1 MKRRPGTRSK
11 MACVLACAAWA
22 LCMQGAEAETA
33 TWITSQKGTVS
44 WETAAYWEAGVVPA
58 ITNSLDLSATNLVVT
73 LAGDPQG
80 LQVIDNPWTQEDG
93 GDKVVLALNAL
104 VGGPKTEFDIWYANF
119 CRPLLIRDPSRYLGT
134 WAIPSAWQ
142 HGAGSVMQLLSDA
155 AWTST
160 VNRVKLSGRMGF
172 RVPTGATAALEYP
185 FGEGLFEVNR
195 QYNGRRHVNTATA
208 GTLDIRNS
216 PGGESY
222 LSLHDGAVT
231 LHGRPG
237 GDAPAL
243 VPGAAVHLDASAPD
257 AFELDGEGKVRTWRA
272 MPGTAVSAAAV
283 SALSGFEAVA
293 APTVVTDAATGK
305 PVVDFGAYAAN
316 AAAQLGTSA
325 ALGLSETLRNVRELF
340 IVFRDK
346 SPKGI
351 RPQFVGYSLREDERL
366 FFRQTEGALFDQ
378 ENSDNN
384 AAMPVRAGEIR
395 VDDQAEPFEMQG
407 DFSRRLHVVSVGVNT
422 NLTAAGDNPVAYL
435 AMAGRADQFG
445 GIQIAEILLYTNAL
459 TSAERRQNNAA
470 LLGKWRPAAE
480 ARVWDYGELRFLSA
494 APEVTVAEGTV
505 AVREITLTDATT
517 RLVKKGAGTLLVGR
531 LSRPGLVI
539 EVQEGNVRFVDT
551 VVRGDDPQPA
561 ADPFCWFD
569 ATAAASLVPD
579 GATGIA
585 QWRDRRDGTNHYG
598 KALHLAP
605 PTATTTLA
613 GGTAVKHPNPTLN
626 TAAADG
632 RALVDLGDVCV
643 ADTQKAETLGASTS
657 LRLYIDGSVFHAGTP
672 NMREGYVV
680 YYKTDETSCPVA
692 SSSYNLF
699 NLRNSSKDLFAHPFY
714 CHTHVIGGYWRYDG
728 LAIDPT
734 ACANTCGEV
743 HIVSFRFASKRA
755 IDAFCTDRG
764 SIQYQIGG
772 AKIGEVLYYDRLLT
786 DQERR
791 DTEAY
796 LFWKWKGTAT
806 PQDAM
811 AAEPQPSLALP
822 ATGAD
827 TELGTDTPYS
837 PEFISGLL
845 GPRLRFTGSGTF
857 VCTNALTARTR
868 EIMLAGGGALD
879 LTLDFDFFSNA
890 WFHVDATHQAAL
902 DYLSATTNAVARWED
917 IRANGLAAT
926 PFLRGTKAR
935 PFVVQTEVNDTGL
948 VRPVMDFGEW
958 YNGGSPTNTASSM
971 EWSARTALQEFY
983 LVQRDK
989 GLHKGIPPENATEEQ
1004 KRDYGYPCLFGQL
1017 KQNTFWEGDDY
1028 YVAGSDQIAF
1038 FRNSEALLVDWAQPN
1053 IVAGYIGV
1061 NGEQK
1066 DRTFAPATNTFYVY
1080 SFQLKAPDHHVQ
1092 TFARRDSF
1100 QVGGQQVAEMICFA
1114 ETNTAARRVE
1124 IENYLMKKWFGTG
1137 GAALT
1142 WPMERIA
1149 FADASS
1155 ALTLRLDDCQKM
1167 SLAALDC
1174 VFDGARVGC
1183 FTLAGTLVFPEAGVL
1198 GVDVTA
1204 PRGAVGYGVYPLVRA
1219 TAIEGFEHVARWPRA
1234 VTFASGATCSIS
1246 VRASATG
1253 VDLVVAPRSTVI
1265 ILR

>member
-11 MACVLACAAWA
+11 MACVLACAAWT

-33 TWITSQKGTVS
+33 TWIALQKGTVS

-119 CRPLLIRDPSRYLGT
+119 CRPLLIRDPSRYLGA

-172 RVPTGATAALEYP
+172 RVPTGATAVLEHP

-195 QYNGRRHVNTATA
+195 QYNGRRHVNMATA

-237 GDAPAL
+237 GNAPAL

-257 AFELDGEGKVRTWRA
+257 AFEFDGAGKVRTWRA

-293 APTVVTDAATGK
+293 APAVVPDAATGK

-316 AAAQLGTSA
+316 AAAQQGTSA
-325 ALGLSETLRNVRELF
+325 ALGLSETLWNVRELF

-435 AMAGRADQFG
+435 AMAERADRFG

-531 LSRPGLVI
+531 LSKPGLVI

-657 LRLYIDGSVFHAGTP
+657 LRLYIDGSVSHAGTP

-680 YYKTDETSCPVA
+680 YYKSDETSCPVA

-699 NLRNSSKDLFAHPFY
+699 NLRNSSKDLFAHQNY

-728 LAIDPT
+728 RAIDPT

-796 LFWKWKGTAT
+796 LFRKWKGTAT

-827 TELGTDTPYS
+827 TELGADTPYS

-890 WFHVDATHQAAL
+890 WFHVDATHRAAL

-917 IRANGLAAT
+917 IRANGLVAT

-1017 KQNTFWEGDDY
+1017 KQNTSGEGDDY

-1155 ALTLRLDDCQKM
+1155 ALTLRLNDCQKM

-1183 FTLAGTLVFPEAGVL
+1183 LTLAGTLVFPEAGVL

-1234 VTFASGATCSIS
+1234 VTFANGATCSIS

>member
-119 CRPLLIRDPSRYLGT
+119 CRPLLIRDPSRYLGA

-172 RVPTGATAALEYP
+172 RVPTGATAALEHP

-195 QYNGRRHVNTATA
+195 QYNRRRHVNTATA

-237 GDAPAL
+237 GNAPAF

-257 AFELDGEGKVRTWRA
+257 AFEFDGAGKVRTWRA

-283 SALSGFEAVA
+283 SALSGFETVA

-316 AAAQLGTSA
+316 AAAQQGTSA

-351 RPQFVGYSLREDERL
+351 RPQFVGCSLREDERL

-378 ENSDNN
+378 QNSDNN
-384 AAMPVRAGEIR
+384 AAMPVRVGEIR

-435 AMAGRADQFG
+435 AMADRTDRFG

-531 LSRPGLVI
+531 LSKPGLVI

-605 PTATTTLA
+605 STATTTLA

-657 LRLYIDGSVFHAGTP
+657 LRLYIDGSVSDSGTP
-672 NMREGYVV
+672 NTREGYVV

-796 LFWKWKGTAT
+796 LFRKWKGTAT

-811 AAEPQPSLALP
+811 AAEPQPSLVLP

-827 TELGTDTPYS
+827 TELGADTPYS

-917 IRANGLAAT
+917 IRANGLVAT

-958 YNGGSPTNTASSM
+958 YNGDSPTNTASSM

-1080 SFQLKAPDHHVQ
+1080 SFQLKAPDLHVQ

-1124 IENYLMKKWFGTG
+1124 IENYLMKKWFGT

-1234 VTFASGATCSIS
+1234 VTFANGATCSIS

>member
-1 MKRRPGTRSK
+1 
-11 MACVLACAAWA
+11 
-22 LCMQGAEAETA
+22 
-33 TWITSQKGTVS
+33 
-44 WETAAYWEAGVVPA
+44 
-58 ITNSLDLSATNLVVT
+58 
-73 LAGDPQG
+73 
-80 LQVIDNPWTQEDG
+80 
-93 GDKVVLALNAL
+93 
-104 VGGPKTEFDIWYANF
+104 
-119 CRPLLIRDPSRYLGT
+119 
-134 WAIPSAWQ
+134 
-142 HGAGSVMQLLSDA
+142 
-155 AWTST
+155 
-160 VNRVKLSGRMGF
+160 
-172 RVPTGATAALEYP
+172 
-185 FGEGLFEVNR
+185 
-195 QYNGRRHVNTATA
+195 
-208 GTLDIRNS
+208 
-216 PGGESY
+216 
-222 LSLHDGAVT
+222 
-231 LHGRPG
+231 
-237 GDAPAL
+237 
-243 VPGAAVHLDASAPD
+243 
-257 AFELDGEGKVRTWRA
+257 
-272 MPGTAVSAAAV
+272 
-283 SALSGFEAVA
+283 
-293 APTVVTDAATGK
+293 
-305 PVVDFGAYAAN
+305 
-316 AAAQLGTSA
+316 
-325 ALGLSETLRNVRELF
+325 
-340 IVFRDK
+340 
-346 SPKGI
+346 
-351 RPQFVGYSLREDERL
+351 
-366 FFRQTEGALFDQ
+366 
-378 ENSDNN
+378 
-384 AAMPVRAGEIR
+384 
-395 VDDQAEPFEMQG
+395 
-407 DFSRRLHVVSVGVNT
+407 
-422 NLTAAGDNPVAYL
+422 
-435 AMAGRADQFG
+435 
-445 GIQIAEILLYTNAL
+445 
-459 TSAERRQNNAA
+459 
-470 LLGKWRPAAE
+470 
-480 ARVWDYGELRFLSA
+480 
-494 APEVTVAEGTV
+494 
-505 AVREITLTDATT
+505 
-517 RLVKKGAGTLLVGR
+517 
-531 LSRPGLVI
+531 
-539 EVQEGNVRFVDT
+539 
-551 VVRGDDPQPA
+551 
-561 ADPFCWFD
+561 
-569 ATAAASLVPD
+569 
-579 GATGIA
+579 
-585 QWRDRRDGTNHYG
+585 NHYG
-598 KALHLAP
+598 KVLHLAP
-605 PTATTTLA
+605 PTATTTLSD
-613 GGTAVKHPNPTLN
+613 GTATRQPNPTLN
-626 TAAADG
+626 TAVADG
-632 RALVDLGDVCV
+632 LALVDLGEACV
-643 ADTQKAETLGASTS
+643 ADSQAVESLGTSTS
-657 LRLYIDGSVFHAGTP
+657 LRLYIDGSASHAGTP

-699 NLRNSSKDLFAHPFY
+699 NLRNSSKDLFAHGNY

-796 LFWKWKGTAT
+796 LFRKWKGTAT
-806 PQDAM
+806 PQDTV
-811 AAEPQPSLALP
+811 AAGPLPSLGLP

-827 TELGTDTPYS
+827 TELGTDTPYN

-868 EIMLAGGGALD
+868 EITLAGGGSLD
-879 LTLDFDFFSNA
+879 LKLDFDFFSNA
-890 WFHVDATHQAAL
+890 WFHVDATHRAAL
-902 DYLSATTNAVARWED
+902 DYLTATTNAVARWED

-926 PFLRGTKAR
+926 PFLRGTKGRA
-935 PFVVQTEVNDTGL
+935 FVVQTEVNDMGL

-958 YNGGSPTNTASSM
+958 YNGDSPTNTASSM

-1017 KQNTFWEGDDY
+1017 RQNAFWAGDDY
-1028 YVAGSDQIAF
+1028 YVEGSDQIAF
-1038 FRNSEALLVDWAQPN
+1038 HRNSEELLVDWAQPN

-1092 TFARRDSF
+1092 TFARRDSY

-1124 IENYLMKKWFGTG
+1124 IENYLMKKWFGT

-1174 VFDGARVGC
+1174 VFDGARVGRL
-1183 FTLAGTLVFPEAGVL
+1183 TLAGTLVFPESGVL

-1234 VTFASGATCSIS
+1234 VTFANGATCSIS

-1253 VDLVVAPRSTVI
+1253 VDLVVAPRS
-1265 ILR
+1265 

>member
-1 MKRRPGTRSK
+1 MKRRPRSG
-11 MACVLACAAWA
+11 MACVLACAAWT

-33 TWITSQKGTVS
+33 TWIASQKGTVS
-44 WETAAYWEAGVVPA
+44 WETAANWEAGVVPA

-80 LQVIDNPWTQEDG
+80 LQVIDNPWTQEPG

-104 VGGPKTEFDIWYANF
+104 VGGPKTEFDIWYENF
-119 CRPLLIRDPSRYLGT
+119 CRPLLIRDPSRYLGA

-142 HGAGSVMQLLSDA
+142 RGAASVMQLLSDA

-172 RVPTGATAALEYP
+172 RVPTGATAALEHP

-195 QYNGRRHVNTATA
+195 RYDGRRQVDTATA
-208 GTLDIRNS
+208 GTLEIRNS

-257 AFELDGEGKVRTWRA
+257 AFEFDGAGKVRTWRA

-293 APTVVTDAATGK
+293 APAVVPDAATGK

-316 AAAQLGTSA
+316 ASAQQGTSA

-351 RPQFVGYSLREDERL
+351 RPQFVGCSLREDERL

-378 ENSDNN
+378 QNSDNN

-407 DFSRRLHVVSVGVNT
+407 DFSRRLHVVSAGVNT

-435 AMAGRADQFG
+435 AMAGRADRFG

-480 ARVWDYGELRFLSA
+480 AQAWDYGELRFLSA

-505 AVREITLTDATT
+505 AVREITLAPTTT

-626 TAAADG
+626 TAAAGG

-657 LRLYIDGSVFHAGTP
+657 LRLYIDGCVSQADTP

-699 NLRNSSKDLFAHPFY
+699 NLRNSSKDLFAHQNY

-796 LFWKWKGTAT
+796 LFRKWKGTAT

-822 ATGAD
+822 TTGAD
-827 TELGTDTPYS
+827 TELGADTPYS

-845 GPRLRFTGSGTF
+845 GPRLRFAGSGTF

-890 WFHVDATHQAAL
+890 WFHVDATHRAAL
-902 DYLSATTNAVARWED
+902 DYLTATTNAVARWED

-958 YNGGSPTNTASSM
+958 YNGYSPTNTASSM

-989 GLHKGIPPENATEEQ
+989 GLHKGISPENATEEQ

-1017 KQNTFWEGDDY
+1017 RQNLPNTGDY
-1028 YVAGSDQIAF
+1028 YVEGSDQIAF
-1038 FRNSEALLVDWAQPN
+1038 YRDSEELLVAWAQPN
-1053 IVAGYIGV
+1053 VVKGYIGV

-1066 DRTFAPATNTFYVY
+1066 DRTFKPATNTFYVY

-1137 GAALT
+1137 AALT

-1149 FADASS
+1149 LADASS

-1183 FTLAGTLVFPEAGVL
+1183 LTLAGTLVFPEAGVL

-1253 VDLVVAPRSTVI
+1253 VDLVVAPRATLL

>member
-73 LAGDPQG
+73 LTGDPQG

-237 GDAPAL
+237 GAAPAL

-293 APTVVTDAATGK
+293 APTVVIDAATGK

-316 AAAQLGTSA
+316 AAAQQGTSA

-435 AMAGRADQFG
+435 AMAERADRFG

-505 AVREITLTDATT
+505 AVREITLTDTTT

-657 LRLYIDGSVFHAGTP
+657 LRLYIDGSVSDSGTP
-672 NMREGYVV
+672 NTREGYVV

-796 LFWKWKGTAT
+796 LFRKWKGTAT

-890 WFHVDATHQAAL
+890 WFHVDATHRAAL

-917 IRANGLAAT
+917 IRANGLVAT

-958 YNGGSPTNTASSM
+958 YNGDSPTNTASSM

-1017 KQNTFWEGDDY
+1017 RQNASWAGDDY
-1028 YVAGSDQIAF
+1028 YVEGSDQIAF
-1038 FRNSEALLVDWAQPN
+1038 HRNSEELLVDWAQPN

-1066 DRTFAPATNTFYVY
+1066 DRTFKPATNTFYVY

-1137 GAALT
+1137 AALT

-1183 FTLAGTLVFPEAGVL
+1183 LTLAGTLVFPEAGVL

>member
-33 TWITSQKGTVS
+33 TWIASQKGTVS

-73 LAGDPQG
+73 LTGDPQG

-119 CRPLLIRDPSRYLGT
+119 CRPLLIRDPSRYLGA

-316 AAAQLGTSA
+316 AAAQQGTSA

-378 ENSDNN
+378 QNSDNN

-435 AMAGRADQFG
+435 AMAGRADRFG

-505 AVREITLTDATT
+505 AVREITLTNTTT

-657 LRLYIDGSVFHAGTP
+657 LRLYIDGSVSDSGTP
-672 NMREGYVV
+672 NTREGYVV

-796 LFWKWKGTAT
+796 LFRKWKGTAT

-890 WFHVDATHQAAL
+890 WFHVDATHRAAL

-958 YNGGSPTNTASSM
+958 YNGDSPTNTASSM

-1017 KQNTFWEGDDY
+1017 KQNISWEGDDY

-1066 DRTFAPATNTFYVY
+1066 DRTFAPVTNTFYVY

-1092 TFARRDSF
+1092 TFARRDNF

-1183 FTLAGTLVFPEAGVL
+1183 LTLAGTLVFPEAGVL

-1219 TAIEGFEHVARWPRA
+1219 TTIEGFEHVAHWPRA
-1234 VTFASGATCSIS
+1234 VTFANGATCSIS

-1253 VDLVVAPRSTVI
+1253 VDLVVAPRSTVM

>member
-73 LAGDPQG
+73 LTGDPQG

-119 CRPLLIRDPSRYLGT
+119 CRPLLIRDPSRYLGA

-293 APTVVTDAATGK
+293 APAVVPDAATGK

-316 AAAQLGTSA
+316 AAAQQGTSA

-435 AMAGRADQFG
+435 AMAERADRFG

-531 LSRPGLVI
+531 LSKPGLVI

-657 LRLYIDGSVFHAGTP
+657 LRLYIDGSVSHAGTP

-680 YYKTDETSCPVA
+680 YYKSDETSCPVA

-699 NLRNSSKDLFAHPFY
+699 NLRNSSKDLFAHQNY

-796 LFWKWKGTAT
+796 LFRKWKGTAT

-1017 KQNTFWEGDDY
+1017 KQNTSGEGDDY

-1114 ETNTAARRVE
+1114 ETNTAARRIE

-1137 GAALT
+1137 AALT
-1142 WPMERIA
+1142 WPMARIA

-1174 VFDGARVGC
+1174 VFNGARVGC
-1183 FTLAGTLVFPEAGVL
+1183 LTLAGTLVFPEAGVL

>member
-1 MKRRPGTRSK
+1 MERRRKGVV
-11 MACVLACAAWA
+11 ACGFACLAWA
-22 LCMQGAEAETA
+22 LCTQGAEPETA
-33 TWITSQKGTVS
+33 TWINAQKGTVS
-44 WETAAYWEAGVVPA
+44 WEKAANWEAGVVPA

-73 LAGDPQG
+73 LAGDPPG
-80 LQVIDNPWTQEDG
+80 LQVIDNPWTQETG
-93 GDKVVLALNAL
+93 GDKVTLALNAL

-119 CRPLLIRDPSRYLGT
+119 CRPLLIRDPARYLGA
-134 WAIPSAWQ
+134 WAIPSGVQ

-172 RVPTGATAALEYP
+172 RVPTGATAALEHP
-185 FGEGLFEVNR
+185 FGEGVFEVNR
-195 QYNGRRHVNTATA
+195 RYVGRRHVETATA

-231 LHGRPG
+231 LHGRP
-237 GDAPAL
+237 DATAPAL

-257 AFELDGEGKVRTWRA
+257 AFERDEVGGVRTWRA
-272 MPGTAVSAAAV
+272 MPGTAISAGAV
-283 SALSGFEAVA
+283 TAQAVA
-293 APTVVTDAATGK
+293 APTVVPDAATGK

-316 AAAQLGTSA
+316 AAAQQGTSA
-325 ALGLSETLRNVRELF
+325 ALGLSERLQNVRELF

-346 SPKGI
+346 SPKGV
-351 RPQFVGYSLREDERL
+351 RPQFVGCSTAEAERP
-366 FFRQTEGALFDQ
+366 FHRYTEGALFDQ
-378 ENSDNN
+378 DFSNLN
-384 AAMPVRAGEIR
+384 AAMSVRAGEIR
-395 VDDQAEPFEMQG
+395 VDDQAEPFEVQG

-422 NLTAAGDNPVAYL
+422 NLTVVGDNPVAYL
-435 AMAGRADQFG
+435 AMAGKGDRFG

-459 TSAERRQNNAA
+459 TTAERRQNNAA

-480 ARVWDYGELRFLSA
+480 ARVWDYGELRFSSA
-494 APEVTVAEGTV
+494 APEITVAEGTV
-505 AVREITLTDATT
+505 AVREITLAPATT
-517 RLVKKGAGTLLVGR
+517 TLVKKGAGTLLVGR
-531 LSRPGLVI
+531 FSRSGLKI
-539 EVQEGNVRFVDT
+539 EVQEGNVYFVDT
-551 VVRGDDPQPA
+551 VARGDDPQPA

-569 ATAAASLVPD
+569 ATASASLVSDD
-579 GATGIA
+579 GGTGIA
-585 QWRDRRDGTNHYG
+585 QWKDRRDGTNHYG

-605 PTATTTLA
+605 PPPQTTTE
-613 GGTAVKHPNPTLN
+613 VDKQKVPMKHPQHPNPTLN
-626 TAAADG
+626 TAVADG
-632 RALVDLGDVCV
+632 LALVDLGEACV
-643 ADTQKAETLGASTS
+643 ADSQAVESLGTSTS
-657 LRLYIDGSVFHAGTP
+657 LRLYIDGSASHSGAA

-699 NLRNSSKDLFAHPFY
+699 NLRNSSKDLFAHGNY

-743 HIVSFRFASKRA
+743 HIVSFRLASKRA

-764 SIQYQIGG
+764 NVRYQIGG

-796 LFWKWKGTAT
+796 LFRKWKGTAT
-806 PQDAM
+806 PQDTV
-811 AAEPQPSLALP
+811 AAGPLPSLGLP

-827 TELGTDTPYS
+827 TELGTDTPYN

-845 GPRLRFTGSGTF
+845 GPHLRFTGSGTF
-857 VCTNALTARTR
+857 TCANALTARTR
-868 EIMLAGGGALD
+868 EITLAGGGALD
-879 LTLDFDFFSNA
+879 LKLDFDFFSNA
-890 WFHVDATHQAAL
+890 WFHVDATHRAAL
-902 DYLSATTNAVARWED
+902 DYLTATTNAVTRWSD
-917 IRANGLAAT
+917 IRANGIAAT
-926 PFLRGTKAR
+926 PALRGGNGRAR
-935 PFVVQTEVNDTGL
+935 PFVVQTEMNDTGL

-958 YNGGSPTNTASSM
+958 YNGDNPTNTASSM

-983 LVQRDK
+983 LAQRDK
-989 GLHKGIPPENATEEQ
+989 GLHRPNEGPTQQDK
-1004 KRDYGYPCLFGQL
+1004 GYPCLFGQL
-1017 KQNTFWEGDDY
+1017 HQNLSDMGDAY
-1028 YVAGSDQIAF
+1028 YVAESDQIAF
-1038 FRNSEALLVDWAQPN
+1038 FRDSEELFTSWGTKNVTD
-1053 IVAGYIGV
+1053 GYIGV
-1061 NGEQK
+1061 NGEQQS
-1066 DRTFAPATNTFYVY
+1066 RTFTPVTNTFYVY
-1080 SFQLKAPDHHVQ
+1080 SFQLKAPDYHVQ
-1092 TFARRDSF
+1092 TFARRDGF

-1137 GAALT
+1137 AALT

-1155 ALTLRLDDCQKM
+1155 MLTLRLDDCQKM

-1174 VFDGARVGC
+1174 VFDGTRVGC
-1183 FTLAGTLVFPEAGVL
+1183 LTVAGTLVFPEEGVL
-1198 GVDVTA
+1198 GVEVTA
-1204 PRGAVGYGVYPLVRA
+1204 PRGAPGYGVYPLVRA
-1219 TAIEGFEHVARWPRA
+1219 TAIEGAEHVARWPRA
-1234 VTFASGATCSIS
+1234 VTFANGATCSVS

>member
-11 MACVLACAAWA
+11 MACVLACAAWT

-33 TWITSQKGTVS
+33 TWIASQKGTVS
-44 WETAAYWEAGVVPA
+44 WETAANWEAGVVPA

-119 CRPLLIRDPSRYLGT
+119 CRPLLIRDPSRYLGA

-142 HGAGSVMQLLSDA
+142 RGAGSVMQLLSDV

-172 RVPTGATAALEYP
+172 RVPTGAMAALEHP

-257 AFELDGEGKVRTWRA
+257 AFEFDGAGKVRMWRA

-283 SALSGFEAVA
+283 SALSGLEAVA

-316 AAAQLGTSA
+316 AAAQQGTSA

-351 RPQFVGYSLREDERL
+351 RPQFVGCSLREDERL

-378 ENSDNN
+378 QNSDYN

-395 VDDQAEPFEMQG
+395 VDDQAEPFEVQG

-435 AMAGRADQFG
+435 AMAERAEQFG

-459 TSAERRQNNAA
+459 TSAERRQNNAS

-579 GATGIA
+579 GTTGIA

-605 PTATTTLA
+605 PTAMTTLA

-657 LRLYIDGSVFHAGTP
+657 LRLYIDGSVSHAGTP

-680 YYKTDETSCPVA
+680 YYKSDETSCPVA

-699 NLRNSSKDLFAHPFY
+699 NLRNSSKDLFAHQNY

-791 DTEAY
+791 DTEAF
-796 LFWKWKGTAT
+796 LFRKWKGTAT

-827 TELGTDTPYS
+827 TELGADTPYS

-890 WFHVDATHQAAL
+890 WFHVDATHRAAL

-917 IRANGLAAT
+917 IRANGLVAT

-958 YNGGSPTNTASSM
+958 YNGDSPTNTASSM

-1017 KQNTFWEGDDY
+1017 KQNTSWEGDDY

-1038 FRNSEALLVDWAQPN
+1038 FRNSEGLLANWGTQNVVD
-1053 IVAGYIGV
+1053 GYIGV

-1155 ALTLRLDDCQKM
+1155 ALTLRLDGCQKM

-1174 VFDGARVGC
+1174 VFDGARVGRL
-1183 FTLAGTLVFPEAGVL
+1183 TLAGTLVFPEAGVL

-1234 VTFASGATCSIS
+1234 VTFANGATCSVS

>member
-11 MACVLACAAWA
+11 MACVLACAAWT

-33 TWITSQKGTVS
+33 TWIALQKGTVS
-44 WETAAYWEAGVVPA
+44 WETAANWEAGVVPA

-119 CRPLLIRDPSRYLGT
+119 CRPLLIRDPSRYLGA

-172 RVPTGATAALEYP
+172 RVPTGATAALEHP

-283 SALSGFEAVA
+283 SALSGFETVA

-316 AAAQLGTSA
+316 AAAQQGTSA

-351 RPQFVGYSLREDERL
+351 RPQFVGCSLREDERL

-378 ENSDNN
+378 QNSDNN

-395 VDDQAEPFEMQG
+395 VDDQAEPFEVQG
-407 DFSRRLHVVSVGVNT
+407 DFSRRLHVVSVGLNT

-435 AMAGRADQFG
+435 AMAGGADRFG

-505 AVREITLTDATT
+505 AVREITLAHTTT

-632 RALVDLGDVCV
+632 RALVDLGETCV

-657 LRLYIDGSVFHAGTP
+657 LRLYIDGSVSHAGTP

-699 NLRNSSKDLFAHPFY
+699 NLRNSSKDLFAHQNY

-796 LFWKWKGTAT
+796 LFRKWKGTAT

-827 TELGTDTPYS
+827 TELGADTPYS

-845 GPRLRFTGSGTF
+845 GPRLRFAGSGTF

-890 WFHVDATHQAAL
+890 WFHVDATHRAAL
-902 DYLSATTNAVARWED
+902 DYLTATTNAVARWED

-958 YNGGSPTNTASSM
+958 YNGDSPTNTASSM

-989 GLHKGIPPENATEEQ
+989 GLHKGISPENATEEQ

-1017 KQNTFWEGDDY
+1017 KQNVSWEGDDY

-1038 FRNSEALLVDWAQPN
+1038 YRNSEALLVDWAQPN

-1066 DRTFAPATNTFYVY
+1066 DRTFAPVTNTFYVY
-1080 SFQLKAPDHHVQ
+1080 SFQLKAPDFHVQ
-1092 TFARRDSF
+1092 TFARRDNF

-1124 IENYLMKKWFGTG
+1124 IENYLMKKWFGMG

>member
-22 LCMQGAEAETA
+22 VCMQGAEAETA
-33 TWITSQKGTVS
+33 TWIASQKGTVS
-44 WETAAYWEAGVVPA
+44 WETAANWEAGVVPA

-73 LAGDPQG
+73 LTGDPQG

-119 CRPLLIRDPSRYLGT
+119 CRPLLIRDPSRYLGA

-172 RVPTGATAALEYP
+172 RVPTGATAALEHP

-231 LHGRPG
+231 LHGRTG
-237 GDAPAL
+237 GNAPAL
-243 VPGAAVHLDASAPD
+243 VPGAAVHLDASAPS
-257 AFELDGEGKVRTWRA
+257 AFELDGTGKVRMWRA

-316 AAAQLGTSA
+316 AAAQQGTSA

-351 RPQFVGYSLREDERL
+351 RPQFVGCSLREDERL

-378 ENSDNN
+378 QNSDYN

-395 VDDQAEPFEMQG
+395 VDDQAEPFEVQG

-435 AMAGRADQFG
+435 AMAGGADRFG

-539 EVQEGNVRFVDT
+539 EVREGNVRFVDT

-585 QWRDRRDGTNHYG
+585 QWRDRRYGTNHYG

-626 TAAADG
+626 TAVADG

-657 LRLYIDGSVFHAGTP
+657 LRLYIDGSVSHAGTP

-699 NLRNSSKDLFAHPFY
+699 NLRASSKDLFAHQNY

-796 LFWKWKGTAT
+796 LFRKWKGTAT

-890 WFHVDATHQAAL
+890 WFHVDATHRAAL
-902 DYLSATTNAVARWED
+902 DYLTATTNAVARWED

-958 YNGGSPTNTASSM
+958 YNGDSPTNTASSM

-989 GLHKGIPPENATEEQ
+989 GLHQPGAGLTQ
-1004 KRDYGYPCLFGQL
+1004 DAGYPCLFGQL
-1017 KQNTFWEGDDY
+1017 NQNADWAGNDY
-1028 YVAGSDQIAF
+1028 YVAGSDKIAF
-1038 FRNSEALLVDWAQPN
+1038 FRNSEELLVDWAQPN

-1066 DRTFAPATNTFYVY
+1066 DRTFKPATNTFYVY
-1080 SFQLKAPDHHVQ
+1080 SFQLKAPDFHVQ
-1092 TFARRDSF
+1092 TFARRDNF

-1137 GAALT
+1137 VALT

-1183 FTLAGTLVFPEAGVL
+1183 LTLAGTLVFPEAGVL

-1234 VTFASGATCSIS
+1234 VTFANGATCSIS

>member
-1 MKRRPGTRSK
+1 MERRRKGVV
-11 MACVLACAAWA
+11 ACGVACLAWA
-22 LCMQGAEAETA
+22 LCTQGAEPETA
-33 TWITSQKGTVS
+33 TWINAQNRTVS
-44 WETAAYWEAGVVPA
+44 WETAANWEAGVVPA

-80 LQVIDNPWTQEDG
+80 LQVIDNPWTQETG
-93 GDKVVLALNAL
+93 GDKVTLALNAL

-119 CRPLLIRDPSRYLGT
+119 CRPLLIRDPARYLGA

-172 RVPTGATAALEYP
+172 RVPTGATAALEHP
-185 FGEGLFEVNR
+185 FGEGVFEVNR
-195 QYNGRRHVNTATA
+195 QYGGRRHVDTATA

-222 LSLHDGAVT
+222 LSLHNGAVT
-231 LHGRPG
+231 LHGRLG
-237 GDAPAL
+237 GNAPAL
-243 VPGAAVHLDASAPD
+243 VPGAAVHLDASAAD
-257 AFELDGEGKVRTWRA
+257 AFELDAAGGIRTWRA
-272 MPGTAVSAAAV
+272 MPGTTVSAGAV
-283 SALSGFEAVA
+283 TARTGFEAVA
-293 APTVVTDAATGK
+293 APTVVADAATGK
-305 PVVDFGAYAAN
+305 PVVDFGAFAAD
-316 AAAQLGTSA
+316 AAAQDGTSA

-346 SPKGI
+346 SPKGD
-351 RPQFVGYSLREDERL
+351 RPQFVGCSTKEDERL
-366 FFRQTEGALFDQ
+366 FFRYTEGALFDQ
-378 ENSDNN
+378 KNSNNN
-384 AAMPVRAGEIR
+384 AAMPVRVGEIR
-395 VDDQAEPFEMQG
+395 VDDQAEPFEVEG
-407 DFSRRLHVVSVGVNT
+407 DFSRRLHVISVGVNT
-422 NLTAAGDNPVAYL
+422 NLTAEGDNPVAYL
-435 AMAGRADQFG
+435 AMAGRANRFG

-470 LLGKWRPAAE
+470 LLAKWRPAAE
-480 ARVWDYGELRFLSA
+480 AQAWDYGELRFSSA
-494 APEVTVAEGTV
+494 APEITVAEGTV
-505 AVREITLTDATT
+505 AVREITLAPATT
-517 RLVKKGAGTLLVGR
+517 TLVKKGAGTLLIGR
-531 LSRPGLVI
+531 LSRQGLKI
-539 EVQEGNVRFVDT
+539 EVQEGSVRFVDT
-551 VVRGDDPQPA
+551 VARGDDPQPA

-569 ATAAASLVPD
+569 ATASASLVSD
-579 GATGIA
+579 SDAGIA
-585 QWRDRRDGTNHYG
+585 QWKDRRDGTNHYG

-605 PTATTTLA
+605 PTATTTLSD
-613 GGTAVKHPNPTLN
+613 GTATRHPNPTLN
-626 TAAADG
+626 TAVADG
-632 RALVDLGDVCV
+632 LALVDLGEACV
-643 ADTQKAETLGASTS
+643 LDSQKVETLGSSTS
-657 LRLYIDGSVFHAGTP
+657 LRLYIDGSASHSGTP

-680 YYKTDETSCPVA
+680 YYKTDETSCPIAA
-692 SSSYNLF
+692 SNYNLF
-699 NLRNSSKDLFAHPFY
+699 SLSGSSKSLFAHPNY

-764 SIQYQIGG
+764 QVRYQIGG

-796 LFWKWKGTAT
+796 LFRKWKGTAT
-806 PQDAM
+806 PQDAV
-811 AAEPQPSLALP
+811 ADGPLPSLVLP
-822 ATGAD
+822 ATGGD
-827 TELGTDTPYS
+827 TELGADAPYN

-857 VCTNALTARTR
+857 TCANALTARTR
-868 EIMLAGGGALD
+868 EITLAGGGALD
-879 LTLDFDFFSNA
+879 LKLDFDFFSNA
-890 WFHVDATHQAAL
+890 WFHVDATHRATL
-902 DYLSATTNAVARWED
+902 DYLTATTNAVTRWSD
-917 IRANGLAAT
+917 IRANGIAAT
-926 PFLRGTKAR
+926 PALRGGNGRAR
-935 PFVVQTEVNDTGL
+935 PFVVQTEMNDTGL

-958 YNGGSPTNTASSM
+958 YNGDNPTNTASSM

-989 GLHKGIPPENATEEQ
+989 GLHRPNAGLTQ
-1004 KRDYGYPCLFGQL
+1004 DKGYPCLFGQL
-1017 KQNTFWEGDDY
+1017 HQNLASMGDAY
-1028 YVAGSDQIAF
+1028 YVADSDQIAF
-1038 FRNSEALLVDWAQPN
+1038 FRDSEELFTSWGTKNVTD
-1053 IVAGYIGV
+1053 GYIGV
-1061 NGEQK
+1061 NGERQN
-1066 DRTFAPATNTFYVY
+1066 RTFAPVTNTFYVY

-1092 TFARRDSF
+1092 TFARRDSY

-1137 GAALT
+1137 EALT

-1149 FADASS
+1149 FADAST
-1155 ALTLRLDDCQKM
+1155 LTLRLDDCQKM

-1183 FTLAGTLVFPEAGVL
+1183 LTVAGTLVFPEEGVL
-1198 GVDVTA
+1198 GVEVTA
-1204 PRGAVGYGVYPLVRA
+1204 LRGAVGYGVYPLVRA
-1219 TAIEGFEHVARWPRA
+1219 TAIEGAEHVARWPRA
-1234 VTFASGATCSIS
+1234 VTFANGATCSVS

-1253 VDLVVAPRSTVI
+1253 VDLVVAPRSTLV

>member
-1 MKRRPGTRSK
+1 MERRRKGVV
-11 MACVLACAAWA
+11 ACGFACLAWA
-22 LCMQGAEAETA
+22 LCTQGAELETA
-33 TWITSQKGTVS
+33 TWINAQKGTVS
-44 WETAAYWEAGVVPA
+44 WETAANWEAGVVPA

-80 LQVIDNPWTQEDG
+80 FQVIDNPWTQETG
-93 GDKVVLALNAL
+93 GDKVTLALNAL

-119 CRPLLIRDPSRYLGT
+119 CRPLLIRDPARYLGA

-172 RVPTGATAALEYP
+172 RVPTGATAALEHP

-195 QYNGRRHVNTATA
+195 QYSGRRHVNTATA

-222 LSLHDGAVT
+222 LWLHDGAVT

-237 GDAPAL
+237 GNAPAL
-243 VPGAAVHLDASAPD
+243 VPGAAVHLDASASD
-257 AFELDGEGKVRTWRA
+257 AFELDAAGGVRTWRA
-272 MPGTAVSAAAV
+272 MPGTTVSADAV
-283 SALSGFEAVA
+283 TALTGFKAVA
-293 APTVVTDAATGK
+293 APTVVPDAATGK

-316 AAAQLGTSA
+316 ADAQGGTSA

-346 SPKGI
+346 SPTGV
-351 RPQFVGYSLREDERL
+351 RPQFVGCSRREDERL
-366 FFRQTEGALFDQ
+366 FYRSTEGALFDQ
-378 ENSDNN
+378 QNSNNN

-395 VDDQAEPFEMQG
+395 IDDQAEPFEAVG

-422 NLTAAGDNPVAYL
+422 NLTAEGDIPVAYL
-435 AMAGRADQFG
+435 AMAERAIQFG

-459 TSAERRQNNAA
+459 TTAERRQNNAA

-480 ARVWDYGELRFLSA
+480 ARVWDYGELRFSSA
-494 APEVTVAEGTV
+494 APEITVAEGTV
-505 AVREITLTDATT
+505 AVREITLADATT
-517 RLVKKGAGTLLVGR
+517 TLVKKGAGTLLVGR
-531 LSRPGLVI
+531 LSRQGLKI

-551 VVRGDDPQPA
+551 VARGDDPQPA

-569 ATAAASLVPD
+569 ATASASLVPGD
-579 GATGIA
+579 DAGIA
-585 QWRDRRDGTNHYG
+585 RWRDRRDGTNHYG

-605 PTATTTLA
+605 PTATTTLSD
-613 GGTAVKHPNPTLN
+613 GTATRQPNPTLN
-626 TAAADG
+626 TAVVDG
-632 RALVDLGDVCV
+632 LALVDLGEACV
-643 ADTQKAETLGASTS
+643 ADSQAVETLGTSTS
-657 LRLYIDGSVFHAGTP
+657 LRLYIDGSASHAGAA

-699 NLRNSSKDLFAHPFY
+699 NLRNSSKDLFAHGNY

-743 HIVSFRFASKRA
+743 HIVSFRLASKRA

-764 SIQYQIGG
+764 NVRYQIGG

-796 LFWKWKGTAT
+796 LFQKWKGTAT
-806 PQDAM
+806 PQDTV
-811 AAEPQPSLALP
+811 AAGPLPSLGLP

-827 TELGTDTPYS
+827 TELGTDTPYN

-857 VCTNALTARTR
+857 TCTNALTARTR
-868 EIMLAGGGALD
+868 EITLAGGGALD
-879 LTLDFDFFSNA
+879 LKLDFDFFSNA
-890 WFHVDATHQAAL
+890 WFHVDATHRAAL
-902 DYLSATTNAVARWED
+902 DYLTATTNAVTRWSD
-917 IRANGLAAT
+917 IRANGIAAT
-926 PFLRGTKAR
+926 PALRGGNGRAR
-935 PFVVQTEVNDTGL
+935 PFVVQTEMNDTGL

-958 YNGGSPTNTASSM
+958 YNGDNPTNTASSM

-989 GLHKGIPPENATEEQ
+989 GLHQPGAGLTQ
-1004 KRDYGYPCLFGQL
+1004 DAGYPCLFGQL
-1017 KQNTFWEGDDY
+1017 LQNKSDTGDY
-1028 YVAGSDQIAF
+1028 YVADSDQIAF
-1038 FRNSEALLVDWAQPN
+1038 FRDSEALFASWGTKNVTD
-1053 IVAGYIGV
+1053 GYIGV
-1061 NGEQK
+1061 NGERK
-1066 DRTFAPATNTFYVY
+1066 SRDFAPVTNTFYVY

-1124 IENYLMKKWFGTG
+1124 IENYLMKKWFGA

-1149 FADASS
+1149 LADAST
-1155 ALTLRLDDCQKM
+1155 LTLRLDDCQKM

-1183 FTLAGTLVFPEAGVL
+1183 LTVAGTLVFPEEGVL
-1198 GVDVTA
+1198 GVEVTA

-1219 TAIEGFEHVARWPRA
+1219 TAIEGAEHVARWPRA
-1234 VTFASGATCSIS
+1234 VTFANGATCSVS

-1253 VDLVVAPRSTVI
+1253 VDLVVAPRSTLI

>member
-1 MKRRPGTRSK
+1 MKRRPRSG
-11 MACVLACAAWA
+11 MTCVLACAAWT

-33 TWITSQKGTVS
+33 TWIASQKGTVG
-44 WETAAYWEAGVVPA
+44 WETAANWEAGVVPA

-80 LQVIDNPWTQEDG
+80 LQVIDNPWTQEPG

-104 VGGPKTEFDIWYANF
+104 VGGPKTEFDIWYENF
-119 CRPLLIRDPSRYLGT
+119 CRPLLIRDPSRYLGAWT
-134 WAIPSAWQ
+134 IPSAWQ
-142 HGAGSVMQLLSDA
+142 RGAGSVMQLLSDA

-172 RVPTGATAALEYP
+172 RVPTGATAALEHP

-195 QYNGRRHVNTATA
+195 RYDGRRQVDTATA
-208 GTLDIRNS
+208 GTLEIRNS

-231 LHGRPG
+231 IHGRPG

-257 AFELDGEGKVRTWRA
+257 AFEFDGAGKVRTWRA

-283 SALSGFEAVA
+283 SALSGLEAVA
-293 APTVVTDAATGK
+293 APAVVTDAATGK

-316 AAAQLGTSA
+316 ADAQQGTSA

-351 RPQFVGYSLREDERL
+351 RPQFVGCSLREDERL

-378 ENSDNN
+378 QNSDNN

-395 VDDQAEPFEMQG
+395 VDDQAEPFEVQG
-407 DFSRRLHVVSVGVNT
+407 DFSRRLHVVSAGVNT

-435 AMAGRADQFG
+435 AMAGRADRFG

-480 ARVWDYGELRFLSA
+480 AQAWDYGELRFLSA

-505 AVREITLTDATT
+505 AVREITLAPTTT

-626 TAAADG
+626 TAAAGG

-643 ADTQKAETLGASTS
+643 ADTQEAETLGASTS
-657 LRLYIDGSVFHAGTP
+657 LRLYIDGSVSDSGTP

-764 SIQYQIGG
+764 SIQCQIGG

-796 LFWKWKGTAT
+796 LFRKWKGTAT

-827 TELGTDTPYS
+827 TELGADTPYS

-845 GPRLRFTGSGTF
+845 GPRLRFAGSGTF

-890 WFHVDATHQAAL
+890 WFHVDATHRAAL
-902 DYLSATTNAVARWED
+902 DYLTATTNAVARWED

-958 YNGGSPTNTASSM
+958 YNGDSPTNTASSM

-989 GLHKGIPPENATEEQ
+989 GLHKGISPENATEEQ

-1017 KQNTFWEGDDY
+1017 RQNASWAGDDY
-1028 YVAGSDQIAF
+1028 YVEGSDQIAF
-1038 FRNSEALLVDWAQPN
+1038 LRSSEELLVDWAQPN
-1053 IVAGYIGV
+1053 IVKGYIGV

-1137 GAALT
+1137 AAFT

-1183 FTLAGTLVFPEAGVL
+1183 LTLAGTLVFPEAGVL

-1253 VDLVVAPRSTVI
+1253 VDLVVAPRATLL

>member
-33 TWITSQKGTVS
+33 TWIALQKGTVS
-44 WETAAYWEAGVVPA
+44 WETAANWEAGVVPA

-80 LQVIDNPWTQEDG
+80 LQVIDNPWTQEPG
-93 GDKVVLALNAL
+93 GDEVVLALNAL

-119 CRPLLIRDPSRYLGT
+119 CRPLLIRDPSRYLGA

-172 RVPTGATAALEYP
+172 RVPTGATAALEHP

-257 AFELDGEGKVRTWRA
+257 AFEFDGAGKVRTWRA

-283 SALSGFEAVA
+283 SALSGFETVA

-316 AAAQLGTSA
+316 AAAQQGTSA

-351 RPQFVGYSLREDERL
+351 RPQFVGCSLREDERL

-435 AMAGRADQFG
+435 AMAGRADRFG

-657 LRLYIDGSVFHAGTP
+657 LRLYIDGSVSHAGTP

-699 NLRNSSKDLFAHPFY
+699 NLRNSSKDLFAHQNY

-796 LFWKWKGTAT
+796 LFRKWKGTAT

-827 TELGTDTPYS
+827 TELGADTPYS

-890 WFHVDATHQAAL
+890 WFHVDATHRAAL

-958 YNGGSPTNTASSM
+958 YNGDSPTNTASSM

-1017 KQNTFWEGDDY
+1017 KQNTSWEGDDY
-1028 YVAGSDQIAF
+1028 YVAGSDKIAF
-1038 FRNSEALLVDWAQPN
+1038 FRNSEELLVDWAQPN

-1092 TFARRDSF
+1092 TFARRDSY

-1124 IENYLMKKWFGTG
+1124 IENYLMKKWFGT

-1183 FTLAGTLVFPEAGVL
+1183 LTLAGTLVFPEAGVL

>member
-73 LAGDPQG
+73 LTGDPQG

-172 RVPTGATAALEYP
+172 RVPTGATAALEHP

-237 GDAPAL
+237 GNAPAL

-257 AFELDGEGKVRTWRA
+257 AFEFDGAGKVRTWRA

-316 AAAQLGTSA
+316 AAAQQGTSA
-325 ALGLSETLRNVRELF
+325 ALGLSETLWNVRELF

-351 RPQFVGYSLREDERL
+351 RPQFVGCSLREDERL

-435 AMAGRADQFG
+435 AMAGRADRFG

-531 LSRPGLVI
+531 LSKPGLVI

-657 LRLYIDGSVFHAGTP
+657 LRLYIDGSVSDSGTP
-672 NMREGYVV
+672 NTREGYVV

-796 LFWKWKGTAT
+796 LFRKWKGTAT

-902 DYLSATTNAVARWED
+902 DYLTATTNAVARWED
-917 IRANGLAAT
+917 IRANGLVAT

-958 YNGGSPTNTASSM
+958 YNGDSPTNTASSM

-1017 KQNTFWEGDDY
+1017 KQNISWEGDDY

-1066 DRTFAPATNTFYVY
+1066 DRTFAPVTNTFYVY

-1092 TFARRDSF
+1092 TFARRDNF

-1183 FTLAGTLVFPEAGVL
+1183 LTLAGTLVFPEAGVL

-1234 VTFASGATCSIS
+1234 VTFANGATCSIS

-1253 VDLVVAPRSTVI
+1253 VDLVVAPRSTVM

>member
-11 MACVLACAAWA
+11 MACVLACAAWT

-33 TWITSQKGTVS
+33 TWIALQKGTVS
-44 WETAAYWEAGVVPA
+44 WETAANWEAGVVPA

-119 CRPLLIRDPSRYLGT
+119 CRPLLIRDPSRYLGA

-172 RVPTGATAALEYP
+172 RVPTGATAALEHP

-243 VPGAAVHLDASAPD
+243 VPGAAVHLDASATD
-257 AFELDGEGKVRTWRA
+257 AFELDGEGKVRMWRA

-283 SALSGFEAVA
+283 SDLSGFEAVV

-316 AAAQLGTSA
+316 AAAQQGTSA

-351 RPQFVGYSLREDERL
+351 RPQFVGCSLREDERL

-378 ENSDNN
+378 QNSDYN

-395 VDDQAEPFEMQG
+395 VDDQAEPFEVQG

-435 AMAGRADQFG
+435 AMAGGADRFG

-657 LRLYIDGSVFHAGTP
+657 LRLYIDGSVSHAGTP

-699 NLRNSSKDLFAHPFY
+699 NLRNSSKDLFAHQNY

-796 LFWKWKGTAT
+796 LFRKWKGTAT

-827 TELGTDTPYS
+827 TELGADTPYS

-890 WFHVDATHQAAL
+890 WFHVDATHRAAL

-917 IRANGLAAT
+917 IRANGLVAT
-926 PFLRGTKAR
+926 PVLKGTKAR

-1017 KQNTFWEGDDY
+1017 RQNAFWAGDDY
-1028 YVAGSDQIAF
+1028 FVEGSDQIAF
-1038 FRNSEALLVDWAQPN
+1038 HRNSEELLVDWAQPN

-1066 DRTFAPATNTFYVY
+1066 DRTFKPATNTFYVY

-1092 TFARRDSF
+1092 TFARRDSY

-1124 IENYLMKKWFGTG
+1124 IENYLMKKWFGT

-1183 FTLAGTLVFPEAGVL
+1183 LTLAGTLVFPEAGVL

-1234 VTFASGATCSIS
+1234 VTFANGATCSIS

>member
-1 MKRRPGTRSK
+1 MERRRKGVA
-11 MACVLACAAWA
+11 ACGFACLAWA
-22 LCMQGAEAETA
+22 LCVQGAEAETA
-33 TWITSQKGTVS
+33 TWINAQKGAVS
-44 WETAAYWEAGVVPA
+44 WETVANWESGVVPA

-80 LQVIDNPWTQEDG
+80 LQVINNPWTQETG
-93 GDKVVLALNAL
+93 GDKVTLALNAL

-119 CRPLLIRDPSRYLGT
+119 CRPLLIRDPARYLGA
-134 WAIPSAWQ
+134 WAIPSGVQ

-172 RVPTGATAALEYP
+172 RVPTGATAALEHP

-195 QYNGRRHVNTATA
+195 QYSGRSHVNTATA

-222 LSLHDGAVT
+222 LWLHDGSVT

-237 GDAPAL
+237 GPAPTL
-243 VPGAAVHLDASAPD
+243 VPGAAVHLDAAASD
-257 AFELDGEGKVRTWRA
+257 AFELDAAGGIRTWRA
-272 MPGTAVSAAAV
+272 MPGTTISAGAVTV
-283 SALSGFEAVA
+283 LSGYEAVA
-293 APTVVTDAATGK
+293 APTVVVDAATGK
-305 PVVDFGAYAAN
+305 PVVDFGAYAAT
-316 AAAQLGTSA
+316 ADAQGGTSA
-325 ALGLSETLRNVRELF
+325 ALGLSETVRNVRELF

-346 SPKGI
+346 SPAGV
-351 RPQFVGYSLREDERL
+351 RPQFVGCSRREDERL
-366 FFRQTEGALFDQ
+366 FYRNTEGALFDQ
-378 ENSDNN
+378 EFSNLN

-395 VDDQAEPFEMQG
+395 VDDQAEPFEVQG

-422 NLTAAGDNPVAYL
+422 NLTAEGDIPVAYL
-435 AMAGRADQFG
+435 AMAERAIQFG
-445 GIQIAEILLYTNAL
+445 GIQIAELLLYTNAL
-459 TSAERRQNNAA
+459 TTAERRRNNAA

-480 ARVWDYGELRFLSA
+480 ARVWDYGELRFSSA
-494 APEVTVAEGTV
+494 APEITVAEGTV
-505 AVREITLTDATT
+505 AVREITLAPVTAT
-517 RLVKKGAGTLLVGR
+517 LVKKGAGTLLVGR
-531 LSRPGLVI
+531 LSRQGLKI

-569 ATAAASLVPD
+569 ATASASLVPGD
-579 GATGIA
+579 GAGIA

-605 PTATTTLA
+605 PTATTKLVD
-613 GGTAVKHPNPTLN
+613 GTAVKHPNPTLN
-626 TAAADG
+626 TAVADG
-632 RALVDLGDVCV
+632 LALVDLGEACV
-643 ADTQKAETLGASTS
+643 ADSEKVETLGSSTS
-657 LRLYIDGSVFHAGTP
+657 LRLYIDGGASHAGTP

-692 SSSYNLF
+692 ASSYDLF
-699 NLRNSSKDLFAHPFY
+699 NLSGSSKSLFAHQNY

-728 LAIDPT
+728 LAVDPT
-734 ACANTCGEV
+734 ACANTCGEI
-743 HIVSFRFASKRA
+743 HIVSFRLASKLA

-764 SIQYQIGG
+764 QIRYQIGG

-796 LFWKWKGTAT
+796 LFRKWKGTAT
-806 PQDAM
+806 PQDAVS
-811 AAEPQPSLALP
+811 AGALPSLGLP

-827 TELGTDTPYS
+827 TELGTDTPYN

-845 GPRLRFTGSGTF
+845 GPHLRFTGSGTF

-868 EIMLAGGGALD
+868 EITLAGGGALD
-879 LTLDFDFFSNA
+879 LALDFDFFSNA
-890 WFHVDATHQAAL
+890 WFHVDATHRAAL
-902 DYLSATTNAVARWED
+902 DYLAAATNAVTRWSD
-917 IRANGLAAT
+917 IRANGIAAT
-926 PFLRGTKAR
+926 PALRGGNGRAR

-958 YNGGSPTNTASSM
+958 YNGDNPTNTASSM

-989 GLHKGIPPENATEEQ
+989 GLHQPNAGLTQ
-1004 KRDYGYPCLFGQL
+1004 DAGWPCLFGQL
-1017 KQNTFWEGDDY
+1017 YQNKDDTGDY

-1038 FRNSEALLVDWAQPN
+1038 FRNGEGLLANWGTPNVVD
-1053 IVAGYIGV
+1053 GYIGV
-1061 NGEQK
+1061 NGEQQN
-1066 DRTFAPATNTFYVY
+1066 RFFVPVTNTFYVY

-1114 ETNTAARRVE
+1114 ETNTVARRVE
-1124 IENYLMKKWFGTG
+1124 IESYLMKKWFGTG
-1137 GAALT
+1137 EALT

-1149 FADASS
+1149 FTDAS

-1167 SLAALDC
+1167 SLVALDC

-1183 FTLAGTLVFPEAGVL
+1183 LTVAGTLVFPEKGVL
-1198 GVDVTA
+1198 GVEVTA

-1219 TAIEGFEHVARWPRA
+1219 TAVEGFEHVARWPR
-1234 VTFASGATCSIS
+1234 VLTFANGATCSVS

-1253 VDLVVAPRSTVI
+1253 VDLVVAPRSTLV

>member
-1 MKRRPGTRSK
+1 M
-11 MACVLACAAWA
+11 
-22 LCMQGAEAETA
+22 
-33 TWITSQKGTVS
+33 
-44 WETAAYWEAGVVPA
+44 
-58 ITNSLDLSATNLVVT
+58 
-73 LAGDPQG
+73 
-80 LQVIDNPWTQEDG
+80 
-93 GDKVVLALNAL
+93 
-104 VGGPKTEFDIWYANF
+104 
-119 CRPLLIRDPSRYLGT
+119 
-134 WAIPSAWQ
+134 
-142 HGAGSVMQLLSDA
+142 
-155 AWTST
+155 
-160 VNRVKLSGRMGF
+160 
-172 RVPTGATAALEYP
+172 
-185 FGEGLFEVNR
+185 
-195 QYNGRRHVNTATA
+195 
-208 GTLDIRNS
+208 
-216 PGGESY
+216 
-222 LSLHDGAVT
+222 
-231 LHGRPG
+231 
-237 GDAPAL
+237 
-243 VPGAAVHLDASAPD
+243 
-257 AFELDGEGKVRTWRA
+257 
-272 MPGTAVSAAAV
+272 
-283 SALSGFEAVA
+283 
-293 APTVVTDAATGK
+293 
-305 PVVDFGAYAAN
+305 
-316 AAAQLGTSA
+316 
-325 ALGLSETLRNVRELF
+325 
-340 IVFRDK
+340 
-346 SPKGI
+346 
-351 RPQFVGYSLREDERL
+351 
-366 FFRQTEGALFDQ
+366 
-378 ENSDNN
+378 
-384 AAMPVRAGEIR
+384 
-395 VDDQAEPFEMQG
+395 
-407 DFSRRLHVVSVGVNT
+407 
-422 NLTAAGDNPVAYL
+422 
-435 AMAGRADQFG
+435 
-445 GIQIAEILLYTNAL
+445 
-459 TSAERRQNNAA
+459 
-470 LLGKWRPAAE
+470 
-480 ARVWDYGELRFLSA
+480 
-494 APEVTVAEGTV
+494 
-505 AVREITLTDATT
+505 
-517 RLVKKGAGTLLVGR
+517 
-531 LSRPGLVI
+531 
-539 EVQEGNVRFVDT
+539 
-551 VVRGDDPQPA
+551 
-561 ADPFCWFD
+561 
-569 ATAAASLVPD
+569 
-579 GATGIA
+579 
-585 QWRDRRDGTNHYG
+585 
-598 KALHLAP
+598 
-605 PTATTTLA
+605 
-613 GGTAVKHPNPTLN
+613 
-626 TAAADG
+626 
-632 RALVDLGDVCV
+632 
-643 ADTQKAETLGASTS
+643 
-657 LRLYIDGSVFHAGTP
+657 
-672 NMREGYVV
+672 
-680 YYKTDETSCPVA
+680 
-692 SSSYNLF
+692 
-699 NLRNSSKDLFAHPFY
+699 
-714 CHTHVIGGYWRYDG
+714 IGGYWRYDG

-796 LFWKWKGTAT
+796 LFQKWKGTAT

-890 WFHVDATHQAAL
+890 WFHVDATHRAAL
-902 DYLSATTNAVARWED
+902 DYLTATTNAVARWED
-917 IRANGLAAT
+917 IRANGLVAT

-958 YNGGSPTNTASSM
+958 YNGDSPTNTASSM

-989 GLHKGIPPENATEEQ
+989 GLHRPDAPVEQ
-1004 KRDYGYPCLFGQL
+1004 TPARGYPCLFGQL
-1017 KQNTFWEGDDY
+1017 NQNADWAGNDY
-1028 YVAGSDQIAF
+1028 YVAGSDKIAF
-1038 FRNSEALLVDWAQPN
+1038 FRESEELLANWGTPN
-1053 IVAGYIGV
+1053 VVAGYIGV

-1066 DRTFAPATNTFYVY
+1066 DRTFKPATNTFYVY

-1092 TFARRDSF
+1092 TFARRDSY

-1114 ETNTAARRVE
+1114 ETNTAVRRVE
-1124 IENYLMKKWFGTG
+1124 IENYLMKKWFGT

-1183 FTLAGTLVFPEAGVL
+1183 LTLAGTLLFPEAGVL

-1234 VTFASGATCSIS
+1234 VTFANGATCSIS

>member
-1 MKRRPGTRSK
+1 MKRRPGTKSK
-11 MACVLACAAWA
+11 MACVLACAAGMF
-22 LCMQGAEAETA
+22 CMQGAEAETA
-33 TWITSQKGTVS
+33 TWTATWTASQKGTLS
-44 WETAAYWEAGVVPA
+44 WETEANWQEGVVPA

-80 LQVIDNPWTQEDG
+80 LQVIDNPWTQEGG

-104 VGGPKTEFDIWYANF
+104 VGGPKTEFDIWYKNF
-119 CRPLLIRDPSRYLGT
+119 CRPLLIRDPSRYLGA
-134 WAIPSAWQ
+134 WAIPSDSQ
-142 HGAGSVMQLLSDA
+142 HGAASVMQLLSDA

-172 RVPTGATAALEYP
+172 RVPTGATAALEHP

-195 QYNGRRHVNTATA
+195 QYSGRLHVNTATA

-257 AFELDGEGKVRTWRA
+257 AFERDETGKVRTWRA
-272 MPGTAVSAAAV
+272 MPGTAISAAAV
-283 SALSGFEAVA
+283 SALSGLEAVA

-316 AAAQLGTSA
+316 AAAQQGTSA

-346 SPKGI
+346 SPKGT
-351 RPQFVGYSLREDERL
+351 RPQFVGCSLSESARL
-366 FFRQTEGALFDQ
+366 FFRRTEGALFDQ
-378 ENSDNN
+378 EGSNN
-384 AAMPVRAGEIR
+384 NDAMPVRAGEIR
-395 VDDQAEPFEMQG
+395 VDDQAEPFEVQG

-422 NLTAAGDNPVAYL
+422 NLTTAGDNPVAYL
-435 AMAGRADQFG
+435 AMAGGADRFG

-480 ARVWDYGELRFLSA
+480 AQGWDYGELRFLSA

-505 AVREITLTDATT
+505 AVREITLTEATT
-517 RLVKKGAGTLLVGR
+517 RFVKKGAGTLLVGR
-531 LSRPGLVI
+531 FSRPVQVV

-569 ATAAASLVPD
+569 ATADASLVSD

-585 QWRDRRDGTNHYG
+585 QWKDRRDGTNHYG

-626 TAAADG
+626 TTAVDG
-632 RALVDLGDVCV
+632 RALVDLGETCV
-643 ADTQKAETLGASTS
+643 ADTQKAETLGTSTS
-657 LRLYIDGSVFHAGTP
+657 LRLYIDGSVSHAGMP

-692 SSSYNLF
+692 SSSYTLF
-699 NLRNSSKDLFAHPFY
+699 NLANSSKDLFAQQSY

-734 ACANTCGEV
+734 ACANTCGEI

-764 SIQYQIGG
+764 SIRNQIGG

-796 LFWKWKGTAT
+796 LFRKWKGTAT

-811 AAEPQPSLALP
+811 AAEPQPSLELP

-837 PEFISGLL
+837 PEVISGLL

-890 WFHVDATHQAAL
+890 WFHVDATHRAAL
-902 DYLSATTNAVARWED
+902 DYLTATTNAVTRWAD

-926 PFLRGTKAR
+926 PLLMGTEAR
-935 PFVVQTEVNDTGL
+935 PFVVHTEVNDTGL

-958 YNGGSPTNTASSM
+958 FNGDSPTNTASSM
-971 EWSARTALQEFY
+971 KWSDRTKLQEFY

-989 GLHKGIPPENATEEQ
+989 GLHQPGAGLQ
-1004 KRDYGYPCLFGQL
+1004 QDADYPCLFGQL
-1017 KQNTFWEGDDY
+1017 HQNISSEGDY
-1028 YVAGSDQIAF
+1028 YFADSDQIAF
-1038 FRNSEALLVDWAQPN
+1038 YRHSEELLVAWAQPN
-1053 IVAGYIGV
+1053 IVNGYIGV

-1066 DRTFAPATNTFYVY
+1066 DHTFKPATNTFYVY
-1080 SFQLKAPDHHVQ
+1080 SFQLKKPDCHVQ
-1092 TFARRDSF
+1092 TFARRDNW

-1124 IENYLMKKWFGTG
+1124 IENYLMKKWFRT

-1149 FADASS
+1149 FTDASS

-1174 VFDGARVGC
+1174 VFDGAQVGC
-1183 FTLAGTLVFPEAGVL
+1183 LTLAGTLVFPEAGVL

-1204 PRGAVGYGVYPLVRA
+1204 PRGAVGYRVYPLVRA
-1219 TAIEGFEHVARWPRA
+1219 TKIEGFEHVARWPCA
-1234 VTFASGATCSIS
+1234 VTFANGATCSIS

-1265 ILR
+1265 LLR

>member
-73 LAGDPQG
+73 LTGDPQG

-119 CRPLLIRDPSRYLGT
+119 CRPLLIRDPSRYLGA

-257 AFELDGEGKVRTWRA
+257 AFELDGEGKVRMWRA

-283 SALSGFEAVA
+283 SALSGLEAVA

-316 AAAQLGTSA
+316 ADAQQGTSA

-351 RPQFVGYSLREDERL
+351 RPQFVGCSLREDERL

-378 ENSDNN
+378 QNSDNN

-435 AMAGRADQFG
+435 AMAGRADRFG

-505 AVREITLTDATT
+505 AVREITLTDTTT

-643 ADTQKAETLGASTS
+643 ADTQKAETLGTSTS
-657 LRLYIDGSVFHAGTP
+657 LRLYIDGSVSHAGTP

-796 LFWKWKGTAT
+796 LFRKWKGTAT

-890 WFHVDATHQAAL
+890 WFHVDATHRAAL

-958 YNGGSPTNTASSM
+958 YNGDSPTNTASSM

-1017 KQNTFWEGDDY
+1017 KQNTSWEGDDY

-1038 FRNSEALLVDWAQPN
+1038 FRNSEGLLANWGTQNVVD
-1053 IVAGYIGV
+1053 GYIGV

-1155 ALTLRLDDCQKM
+1155 ALTLRLDGCQKM

-1174 VFDGARVGC
+1174 VFDGARVGRL
-1183 FTLAGTLVFPEAGVL
+1183 TLAGTLVFPEAGVL

-1234 VTFASGATCSIS
+1234 VTFANGATCSIS

-1253 VDLVVAPRSTVI
+1253 VDLVVAPRSTVM

>member
-33 TWITSQKGTVS
+33 TWIASQKGTEN
-44 WETAAYWEAGVVPA
+44 WETAANWEAGAVPA

-119 CRPLLIRDPSRYLGT
+119 CRPLLIRDPSRYLGA

-172 RVPTGATAALEYP
+172 RVPTGATAALEHP

-237 GDAPAL
+237 GNAPAL

-283 SALSGFEAVA
+283 SALSGLEAVA

-316 AAAQLGTSA
+316 ATAQKGTSA

-351 RPQFVGYSLREDERL
+351 RPQFVGCSLREDERL

-378 ENSDNN
+378 QNSDYN

-395 VDDQAEPFEMQG
+395 VDDQAEPFEVQG
-407 DFSRRLHVVSVGVNT
+407 DFSRRLHVVSVGLNT

-435 AMAGRADQFG
+435 AMAGGADRFG

-569 ATAAASLVPD
+569 ATADASLVPD

-626 TAAADG
+626 TTAADG
-632 RALVDLGDVCV
+632 RALVDLGETCV

-657 LRLYIDGSVFHAGTP
+657 LRLYIDGSVSHAGTP

-699 NLRNSSKDLFAHPFY
+699 NLRNSSKDLFAHQNY

-734 ACANTCGEV
+734 ACANTCGEI

-796 LFWKWKGTAT
+796 LFRKWKGTAT

-827 TELGTDTPYS
+827 TELGADTPYS

-890 WFHVDATHQAAL
+890 WFHVDATHRAAL

-958 YNGGSPTNTASSM
+958 YNGDSPTNTASSM

-1017 KQNTFWEGDDY
+1017 KQNTSWEGDDY

-1137 GAALT
+1137 AALT

-1174 VFDGARVGC
+1174 VFDGARVGRL
-1183 FTLAGTLVFPEAGVL
+1183 TLAGTLVFPEAGVL

-1234 VTFASGATCSIS
+1234 VTFANGATCSIS

-1253 VDLVVAPRSTVI
+1253 VDLVVTPRSTVI

>member
-11 MACVLACAAWA
+11 MACVLACAAWT

-33 TWITSQKGTVS
+33 TWSASQKGTVS

-58 ITNSLDLSATNLVVT
+58 ITNSLDLSATNLVVM

-80 LQVIDNPWTQEDG
+80 LQVIDNPWTQEPG
-93 GDKVVLALNAL
+93 GDEVVLALNAL

-119 CRPLLIRDPSRYLGT
+119 CRPLLIRDPSRYLGA

-172 RVPTGATAALEYP
+172 RVPTGATAALEHP

-237 GDAPAL
+237 GNAPAL
-243 VPGAAVHLDASAPD
+243 VPGAAVHLDASSPD
-257 AFELDGEGKVRTWRA
+257 AFEFDGAGKVRTWRA

-283 SALSGFEAVA
+283 SALSGFETVA

-316 AAAQLGTSA
+316 AAAQQGTSA

-351 RPQFVGYSLREDERL
+351 RPQFVGCSLREDERL

-395 VDDQAEPFEMQG
+395 VDDQAEPFEVQG

-435 AMAGRADQFG
+435 AMAGGADRFG

-505 AVREITLTDATT
+505 AVREITLAHTTT

-657 LRLYIDGSVFHAGTP
+657 LRLYIDGSVSDSGTP
-672 NMREGYVV
+672 NTREGYVV

-796 LFWKWKGTAT
+796 LFRKWKDTAT

-827 TELGTDTPYS
+827 TELGADTPYS

-890 WFHVDATHQAAL
+890 WFHVDATHRAAL
-902 DYLSATTNAVARWED
+902 DYLTATTNAVARWED

-958 YNGGSPTNTASSM
+958 YNGDSPTNTASSM

-989 GLHKGIPPENATEEQ
+989 GLHQPGAGLTQ
-1004 KRDYGYPCLFGQL
+1004 DAGYPCLFGQL
-1017 KQNTFWEGDDY
+1017 RQNAFWAGDDY
-1028 YVAGSDQIAF
+1028 YVEGSDQIAF
-1038 FRNSEALLVDWAQPN
+1038 HRNSEELLVDWAQPN
-1053 IVAGYIGV
+1053 IVKGYIGV

-1066 DRTFAPATNTFYVY
+1066 DRTFKPATNTFYVY

-1092 TFARRDSF
+1092 TFARRDSY

-1114 ETNTAARRVE
+1114 ETNTSARRVE
-1124 IENYLMKKWFGTG
+1124 IENYLMKKWFGKK

-1183 FTLAGTLVFPEAGVL
+1183 LTLAGTLVFPEAGVL

-1219 TAIEGFEHVARWPRA
+1219 AAIEGFEHVARWPRA
-1234 VTFASGATCSIS
+1234 VTFANGATCSIS

>member
-11 MACVLACAAWA
+11 MACVLACAAWT

-33 TWITSQKGTVS
+33 TWIASQKGTVS
-44 WETAAYWEAGVVPA
+44 WETAANWEAGVVPA

-104 VGGPKTEFDIWYANF
+104 VGGPKTEFDIWYNSF
-119 CRPLLIRDPSRYLGT
+119 CRPLLIRDPSRYLGA

-142 HGAGSVMQLLSDA
+142 AGAGSVMQLLSDA

-172 RVPTGATAALEYP
+172 RVPTGVTAALEHP

-316 AAAQLGTSA
+316 AAAQQGTSA

-351 RPQFVGYSLREDERL
+351 RPQFVGCSLREDERL

-378 ENSDNN
+378 EFSNLN
-384 AAMPVRAGEIR
+384 AAMPVRVGEIR

-435 AMAGRADQFG
+435 AMAERADQFG

-505 AVREITLTDATT
+505 AVREITLAHTTT

-531 LSRPGLVI
+531 LSKPDLVI

-657 LRLYIDGSVFHAGTP
+657 LRLYIDGSVSHAGTP

-680 YYKTDETSCPVA
+680 YYKSDETSCPVA

-699 NLRNSSKDLFAHPFY
+699 NLRNSSKDLFAHQNY

-796 LFWKWKGTAT
+796 LFRKWKGTAT

-890 WFHVDATHQAAL
+890 WFHVDATHRAAL

-1017 KQNTFWEGDDY
+1017 RQNAFWAGDDY
-1028 YVAGSDQIAF
+1028 FVEGSDQIAF
-1038 FRNSEALLVDWAQPN
+1038 HRNSEELLVDWAQPN

-1061 NGEQK
+1061 NGEQQ

-1092 TFARRDSF
+1092 TFARRDSY

-1124 IENYLMKKWFGTG
+1124 IENYLMKKWFGT

-1183 FTLAGTLVFPEAGVL
+1183 LTLAGTLVFPEAGVL

-1234 VTFASGATCSIS
+1234 VTFANGATCSIS

-1253 VDLVVAPRSTVI
+1253 VDLVVAPRSTVM

>member
-1 MKRRPGTRSK
+1 M
-11 MACVLACAAWA
+11 
-22 LCMQGAEAETA
+22 
-33 TWITSQKGTVS
+33 
-44 WETAAYWEAGVVPA
+44 
-58 ITNSLDLSATNLVVT
+58 
-73 LAGDPQG
+73 
-80 LQVIDNPWTQEDG
+80 
-93 GDKVVLALNAL
+93 
-104 VGGPKTEFDIWYANF
+104 
-119 CRPLLIRDPSRYLGT
+119 
-134 WAIPSAWQ
+134 
-142 HGAGSVMQLLSDA
+142 
-155 AWTST
+155 
-160 VNRVKLSGRMGF
+160 
-172 RVPTGATAALEYP
+172 
-185 FGEGLFEVNR
+185 
-195 QYNGRRHVNTATA
+195 
-208 GTLDIRNS
+208 
-216 PGGESY
+216 
-222 LSLHDGAVT
+222 
-231 LHGRPG
+231 
-237 GDAPAL
+237 
-243 VPGAAVHLDASAPD
+243 
-257 AFELDGEGKVRTWRA
+257 
-272 MPGTAVSAAAV
+272 
-283 SALSGFEAVA
+283 
-293 APTVVTDAATGK
+293 
-305 PVVDFGAYAAN
+305 
-316 AAAQLGTSA
+316 
-325 ALGLSETLRNVRELF
+325 
-340 IVFRDK
+340 
-346 SPKGI
+346 
-351 RPQFVGYSLREDERL
+351 
-366 FFRQTEGALFDQ
+366 
-378 ENSDNN
+378 
-384 AAMPVRAGEIR
+384 
-395 VDDQAEPFEMQG
+395 
-407 DFSRRLHVVSVGVNT
+407 
-422 NLTAAGDNPVAYL
+422 
-435 AMAGRADQFG
+435 
-445 GIQIAEILLYTNAL
+445 
-459 TSAERRQNNAA
+459 
-470 LLGKWRPAAE
+470 
-480 ARVWDYGELRFLSA
+480 
-494 APEVTVAEGTV
+494 
-505 AVREITLTDATT
+505 
-517 RLVKKGAGTLLVGR
+517 
-531 LSRPGLVI
+531 
-539 EVQEGNVRFVDT
+539 
-551 VVRGDDPQPA
+551 
-561 ADPFCWFD
+561 
-569 ATAAASLVPD
+569 
-579 GATGIA
+579 
-585 QWRDRRDGTNHYG
+585 
-598 KALHLAP
+598 
-605 PTATTTLA
+605 
-613 GGTAVKHPNPTLN
+613 
-626 TAAADG
+626 
-632 RALVDLGDVCV
+632 
-643 ADTQKAETLGASTS
+643 
-657 LRLYIDGSVFHAGTP
+657 
-672 NMREGYVV
+672 
-680 YYKTDETSCPVA
+680 
-692 SSSYNLF
+692 
-699 NLRNSSKDLFAHPFY
+699 
-714 CHTHVIGGYWRYDG
+714 IGGYWRYDG

-796 LFWKWKGTAT
+796 LFRKWKGTAT

-827 TELGTDTPYS
+827 TELGADTPYS

-917 IRANGLAAT
+917 IRANGLVAT

-958 YNGGSPTNTASSM
+958 YNGDSPTNTASSM

-1017 KQNTFWEGDDY
+1017 KQNTSWEGDDY

-1183 FTLAGTLVFPEAGVL
+1183 LTLAGTLVFPEAGVL

-1204 PRGAVGYGVYPLVRA
+1204 PRGAVDYGVYPLVRA

-1234 VTFASGATCSIS
+1234 VTFANVATCSIS